1 MTMRAVT
8 TIAVPTRG
16 AEPHR
21 AAGGTRPPIG
31 VSAVVPV
38 VKGSGVA
45 PGTRRRSAAA
55 TLTAATRVTAIVP
68 TNEARVPHPRGG
80 RTRPARAVRDT
91 GTTARR
97 RRGAAMIVTIVRGRT
112 AGAGT
117 STPGRTVEVT
127 MTASAR
133 TGTGGWT
140 SLTRTGAGSPTIAPG
155 RRTGLPDRGAM
166 IARRPLGAG
175 MRPTGAHDP
184 SGPIGQV
191 GSTGMSALVRI
202 VVDAMPGRGAPGT
215 SVPTG
220 SRGPSAPAAGTGRT
234 ESVAAAT
241 AGNIAAAVH
250 RVDHAPRAV
259 LTRSGAATAATR

>member
-38 VKGSGVA
+38 AKGSGVA
-45 PGTRRRSAAA
+45 PGTRRPSAAA
-55 TLTAATRVTAIVP
+55 TLTVATRVTAIVP

-97 RRGAAMIVTIVRGRT
+97 RRGAAMIVTIAR
-112 AGAGT
+112 
-117 STPGRTVEVT
+117 GRTVEVT